1 MHHTLRTHEIA
12 EVVPGVFTTFL
23 VPCSAAVLRYVL
35 APEVP
40 HVWIV
45 EHAPDPHLVWSEQ
58 DVLLAPA
65 GRPMS
70 LRVRGLVY
78 DLEMPTAEFV
88 ERVLPVVPVVPGTAG
103 VLLLQLD
110 RPVPDSL
117 RYREVVSRP
126 AWSAILRQNGWR
138 LTFDLPH
145 GGEYAAVTAPD
156 RGTIERVL
164 AEPVIAAG
172 GVVGELP

>member
-12 EVVPGVFTTFL
+12 EIAPGVFTTLL
-23 VPCSAAVLRYVL
+23 VPCSAAVLRHVL
-35 APEVP
+35 APEIP

-45 EHAPDPHLVWSEQ
+45 AHAPDPHLSWSAQ
-58 DVLLAPA
+58 DVPLVPA

-78 DLEMPTAEFV
+78 DFQMPTAEFLK
-88 ERVLPVVPVVPGTAG
+88 RVLPTVPGGAG

-117 RYREVVSRP
+117 RYREVASRP
-126 AWSAILRQNGWR
+126 AWHAILRQNGWR

-156 RGTIERVL
+156 RGTIGRVL

-172 GVVGELP
+172 GVAGELP